1 MTTSHADE
9 REARGFERFLFFSDA
24 IAAIAITLLILP
36 LVDAVTDAGSDALT
50 VADILQEINWEVFS
64 FLLSFGVILTL
75 WFSHQQI
82 YNGVRTVTSPM
93 MWLGAAWLL
102 AVVFLPFTTAL
113 IADHS
118 DEQLTLILYIANVAL
133 AIHAM
138 TITTWMLKH
147 RPELLHAG
155 DDIDND
161 ELAASIRT
169 SILIT
174 AALVT
179 AIIFPSVG
187 FLVMGV
193 LALDTPLRKLMERLA
208 DR

>member
-1 MTTSHADE
+1 MPS
-9 REARGFERFLFFSDA
+9 RPSRSPSS
-24 IAAIAITLLILP
+24 ILP
-36 LVDAVTDAGSDALT
+36 LVDAVTDAGSNALA
-50 VADILQEINWEVFS
+50 VDDILRETNWEIFS

-75 WFSHQQI
+75 WISHQQI

-93 MWLGAAWLL
+93 LALGAVWLL
-102 AVVFLPFTTAL
+102 AIVFLPFTTAL
-113 IADHS
+113 IANHG
-118 DEQLTLILYIANVAL
+118 DEQLTLILYVANVAL

-147 RPELLHAG
+147 RPELLHPG
-155 DDIDND
+155 NDIDND
-161 ELAASIRT
+161 ELSAAVRT

-174 AALVT
+174 TALVT

-193 LALDTPLRKLMERLA
+193 LALDTPLRKLMDRLA
-208 DR
+208 AR